1 MKRILLVVLTGGLLA
16 LGAAV
21 PARAQAVAA
30 VDTGEVEITA
40 RELADRLVEYA
51 ETFLGTPYR
60 YGANG
65 PKRFDCTGYT
75 RYVYGHFGYHNL
87 SRSAK
92 DQAKDGRE
100 VDISDFHN
108 LQKGDILAI
117 GSRRNPK
124 VVGHAAIFVGLDSTG
139 RDPRFIHAS
148 VHGVRYSSMLTESYY
163 ANRILGARRILPDFE
178 DFDVVFDSTAVYAF
192 EPEIGVHIAPDS
204 LVLAENDRRIV
215 LFENGKWAYV
225 AEDGTLILPEAGGHI
240 ILAGDGNWAPVREAK
255 VSIPASALKAD
266 PRDLAPEPE
275 ATAKPATSSK
285 PAAQANPRISPTEPA
300 DPDTSVQQQAKP
312 AQPEKV
318 YYTIK
323 KGDTLSKIA
332 KQHHT
337 TVNKLCQLNGMTTT
351 TILKVGKKIRV
362 K

>member
-1 MKRILLVVLTGGLLA
+1 MKQRLFIGLCVVFLA
-16 LGAAV
+16 FAIDGTAFAQGSPQDAA
-21 PARAQAVAA
+21 R
-30 VDTGEVEITA
+30 DTGEVEITA
-40 RELADRLVEYA
+40 RELADQLIEYA

-92 DQAKDGRE
+92 DQAHDGRE

-178 DFDVVFDSTAVYAF
+178 DYDVVFDSTATYAF
-192 EPEIGVHIAPDS
+192 EPDLGVHIAPDS
-204 LVLAENDRRIV
+204 LALADGDQRIV
-215 LFENGKWAYV
+215 LFGNGKWAYV
-225 AEDGTLILPEAGGHI
+225 ASDGTLSVPQQDGRF
-240 ILAGDGNWAPVREAK
+240 ILAGDGNWAPVREAT
-255 VSIPASALKAD
+255 VRVPGSSLK
-266 PRDLAPEPE
+266 PE
-275 ATAKPATSSK
+275 AQDTPQEKVKPVQTTTVATATVAAAADSTVQPSQPA
-285 PAAQANPRISPTEPA
+285 PPQ
-300 DPDTSVQQQAKP
+300 
-312 AQPEKV
+312 QPEKV

-323 KGDTLSKIA
+323 QGDTLSKIA

-337 TVNKLCQLNGMTTT
+337 TVAKLCQLNGITTS
-351 TILKVGKKIRV
+351 TILRIGRKLRV
-362 K
+362 R

>member
-1 MKRILLVVLTGGLLA
+1 MLLVLA
-16 LGAAV
+16 PLGMAWAQERVPGAA
-21 PARAQAVAA
+21 R
-30 VDTGEVEITA
+30 DSGDVEITA
-40 RELADRLVEYA
+40 RELADRLIEYA

-92 DQAKDGRE
+92 DQARDGRE

-139 RDPRFIHAS
+139 KDPRFIHAS

-178 DFDVVFDSTAVYAF
+178 DYDVVFDSTATYAF
-192 EPEIGVHIAPDS
+192 EPDLGVHIAPDS
-204 LVLAENDRRIV
+204 LALAENDQRIV
-215 LFENGKWAYV
+215 LFGNGKWAYV
-225 AEDGTLILPEAGGHI
+225 AEDGTLAIPEQGGRLILT
-240 ILAGDGNWAPVREAK
+240 GDGNWAPVREATVK
-255 VSIPASALKAD
+255 VPGSSLKPDAKEVASAD
-266 PRDLAPEPE
+266 PKP
-275 ATAKPATSSK
+275 AKPTTTTTSTTT
-285 PAAQANPRISPTEPA
+285 AAVTDTTVQPTQP
-300 DPDTSVQQQAKP
+300 AKP
-312 AQPEKV
+312 TQPAQPQQPEKV

-323 KGDTLSKIA
+323 QGDTLSKIA

-337 TVNKLCQLNGMTTT
+337 TVAKLCQLNGITTT
-351 TILKVGKKIRV
+351 TILRIGRKLRV